1 VSEAME
7 KVTHAGREVDR
18 LIFTQQVRPTIT
30 PETIAEHRENPF
42 GAGHSPELEILLRYL
57 RRNPAPGKPRYVL
70 VETKPYQEWYLALHP
85 GGKAAP
91 LTVTDQRFTSQAE
104 AQHAIFLARL
114 RDLGDP
120 GIARIVAET
129 GN

>member
-1 VSEAME
+1 VSDASE
-7 KVTHAGREVDR
+7 KVDQAGREVDR

-30 PETIAEHRENPF
+30 AETIAEHRANPF
-42 GAGHSPELEILLRYL
+42 GAGHSPALEILLRYL
-57 RRNPAPGKPRYVL
+57 RRNPVPGKPRYVL
-70 VETKPYQEWYLALHP
+70 LETTPYQEWVIALHP

-91 LTVTDQRFTSQAE
+91 ITATDARFTSQAA

-120 GIARIVAET
+120 EVTRIVDAA

>member
-1 VSEAME
+1 VSDATA
-7 KVTHAGREVDR
+7 KATQAGREVDR

-30 PETIAEHRENPF
+30 PETIAEHRANPF
-42 GAGHSPELEILLRYL
+42 GSGHSPALEILLRYL
-57 RRNPAPGKPRYVL
+57 RRNPVPDTPRYVL
-70 VETKPYQEWYLALHP
+70 VETKPYQEWYLARHP

-91 LTVTDQRFTSQAE
+91 LTITDQRFTSQAQ

-114 RDLGDP
+114 RDLSDP
-120 GIARIVAET
+120 EVTRIVDQT

>member
-1 VSEAME
+1 VSEATE
-7 KVTHAGREVDR
+7 KVEQAGREVDR

-30 PETIAEHRENPF
+30 AETIAEHRANPF
-42 GAGHSPELEILLRYL
+42 GAGHSSALEILLRYL
-57 RRNPAPGKPRYVL
+57 RRNPVPGKPRYVL
-70 VETKPYQEWYLALHP
+70 LETKPYQEWVIALHP

-91 LTVTDQRFTSQAE
+91 LTVTEQRFTSQAE

-120 GIARIVAET
+120 EITQLVDAA